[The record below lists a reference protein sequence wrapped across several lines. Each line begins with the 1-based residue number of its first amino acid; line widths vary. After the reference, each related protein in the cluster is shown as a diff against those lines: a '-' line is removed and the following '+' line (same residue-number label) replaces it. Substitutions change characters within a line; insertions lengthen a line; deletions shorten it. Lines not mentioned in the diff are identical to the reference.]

1 MATVSFI
8 PESHQSISAM
18 KAMIEY
24 CLQQKK
30 VADEDSGRRLVSGV
44 NCNGENAFTEFMATK
59 TAHHKKGGMNF
70 YHYVQSFSPNE
81 NISAEQV
88 NKIGLEFA
96 EKAWPGHEV
105 LVTTH
110 TDVAHLHNHFVIN
123 SVHYENGRKLRQSPG
138 TLTKLRSLS
147 DGICQQHGLSVLEPY
162 KKDGANISS
171 REYRAAAKGDSWKFK
186 LMSDI
191 DFVMN
196 RSGSRADFMREM
208 QRLGY
213 KVTWTD
219 ERKYITFTCPNGMK
233 CRDIRLHDEKYLKEG
248 LEYEFTI
255 RKQHTAEL
263 GNGYAEE
270 EKRTDTVRAG
280 TDPVSA
286 SGVCDPDR
294 TAQAGEQAAGGRS
307 GISAEAVSDD
317 RTAGDGGGAERSL
330 HQYTEYRGGVYG
342 KDGAGSGDG
351 EPQNGG
357 TDAEPRRTG
366 WEESRA
372 VYFELLRNSFQEYR
386 DAGQH
391 DRETAPK
398 NIENYDS
405 HGGIGGGAV
414 AAGLRRSEALGARW
428 SRVDWEKKT
437 ILLDTKIIEYKEN
450 GKVIVEPVEE
460 MKNKSS
466 RRTLPLPDPVYEM
479 LCEERE
485 KQDLYRRMFKGSY
498 NRKHDDYICV
508 DQLGGLI
515 RPNRVTQRFAD
526 LIRQYGLRK
535 IRFHDLRHTFAS
547 ILINQDVPLLN
558 VSTFLGHSDLSTTA
572 NIYAHLDKSK
582 KQESADVISSIFNKA
597 KE

>member
-18 KAMIEY
+18 KAVIEY

-123 SVHYENGRKLRQSPG
+123 SVHYENGRKLRQNLG

-147 DGICQQHGLSVLEPY
+147 DGICQQYGLSVLEPY

-196 RSGSRADFMREM
+196 RSGSKNDFMREM

-233 CRDIRLHDEKYLKEG
+233 CRDIRLHEEKYLKEV

-255 RKQHTAEL
+255 RKRLTAEF

-270 EKRTDTVRAG
+270 EKHADAVRAG
-280 TDPVSA
+280 ADPVSA
-286 SGVCDPDR
+286 AGVCDPDR
-294 TAQAGEQAAGGRS
+294 TAQAGEQVAGGRG
-307 GISAEAVSDD
+307 GISAKAVSAD
-317 RTAGDGGGAERSL
+317 RTAGNMGGTERPL
-330 HQYTEYRGGVYG
+330 HKDTEYRGGIYG
-342 KDGAGSGDG
+342 YDSAGDSDRQQRNDGA
-351 EPQNGG
+351 
-357 TDAEPRRTG
+357 DAETRRTG

-372 VYFELLRNSFQEYR
+372 VYFELLRNPFEEYR

-391 DRETAPK
+391 DRETTPK
-398 NIENYDS
+398 NFENYDS
-405 HGGIGGGAV
+405 HGDIGGSAV
-414 AAGLRRSEALGARW
+414 AAGLRGVLEAGSIIENTYEDPEERRKRIEAEENASNLGA
-428 SRVDWEKKT
+428 V
-437 ILLDTKIIEYKEN
+437 IGLAAGIIAVATDS
-450 GKVIVEPVEE
+450 GDDISVEE
-460 MKNKSS
+460 NEEPIM
-466 RRTLPLPDPVYEM
+466 EM
-479 LCEERE
+479 
-485 KQDLYRRMFKGSY
+485 
-498 NRKHDDYICV
+498 
-508 DQLGGLI
+508 
-515 RPNRVTQRFAD
+515 
-526 LIRQYGLRK
+526 
-535 IRFHDLRHTFAS
+535 
-547 ILINQDVPLLN
+547 
-558 VSTFLGHSDLSTTA
+558 
-572 NIYAHLDKSK
+572 
-582 KQESADVISSIFNKA
+582 
-597 KE
+597 

>member
-8 PESHQSISAM
+8 PETHQSISAM
-18 KAMIEY
+18 KAVIEY

-44 NCNGENAFTEFMATK
+44 NCNGENTFTEFMATK
-59 TAHHKKGGMNF
+59 TVHHKKGGMNF
-70 YHYVQSFSPNE
+70 YHYVQSFSPAE
-81 NISAEQV
+81 SVTAEQV
-88 NKIGLEFA
+88 HEIGLAFA
-96 EKAWPGHEV
+96 KKAWPGHEV

-123 SVHYENGRKLRQSPG
+123 SVHYENGKKLRQNPG
-138 TLTKLRSLS
+138 TLTKLHSLS
-147 DGICQQHGLSVLEPY
+147 DGICLEHGLSVLEPY

-191 DFVMN
+191 DFI
-196 RSGSRADFMREM
+196 REM

-233 CRDIRLHDEKYLKEG
+233 CRDIRLHDEKYLKEV

-270 EKRTDTVRAG
+270 EKRTDAVRAG

-286 SGVCDPDR
+286 AGVCDPDR
-294 TAQAGEQAAGGRS
+294 AVQAGEQAAGGRG
-307 GISAEAVSDD
+307 GISAETVSDD
-317 RTAGDGGGAERSL
+317 RTAGDGGGTERPL
-330 HQYTEYRGGVYG
+330 YQYTEYRGGVYG
-342 KDGAGSGDG
+342 KDGAGSGVG

-372 VYFELLRNSFQEYR
+372 VYFELLRNSFKEYR
-386 DAGQH
+386 DVGRH

-414 AAGLRRSEALGARW
+414 AAGLRSILEAGSIIDGTAEDPEERRKRIEVQENASNLGA
-428 SRVDWEKKT
+428 VIGLAVG
-437 ILLDTKIIEYKEN
+437 ILSAAADSEEDMTAEEN
-450 GKVIVEPVEE
+450 
-460 MKNKSS
+460 
-466 RRTLPLPDPVYEM
+466 D
-479 LCEERE
+479 
-485 KQDLYRRMFKGSY
+485 
-498 NRKHDDYICV
+498 
-508 DQLGGLI
+508 
-515 RPNRVTQRFAD
+515 
-526 LIRQYGLRK
+526 
-535 IRFHDLRHTFAS
+535 
-547 ILINQDVPLLN
+547 
-558 VSTFLGHSDLSTTA
+558 GHIM
-572 NIYAHLDKSK
+572 NM
-582 KQESADVISSIFNKA
+582 
-597 KE
+597 

>member
-8 PESHQSISAM
+8 PESSQSISAM
-18 KAMIEY
+18 KAVIEY

-30 VADEDSGRRLVSGV
+30 VADADSGRRLVSGV
-44 NCNGENAFTEFMATK
+44 NCSGENAFTEFMATK

-70 YHYVQSFSPNE
+70 YHYVQSFSPSE
-81 NISAEQV
+81 SVTAEQV
-88 NKIGLEFA
+88 HEIGLAFA
-96 EKAWPGHEV
+96 KKAWPGHEV

-123 SVHYENGRKLRQSPG
+123 SVHYENGRKLRQNPG

-191 DFVMN
+191 DF
-196 RSGSRADFMREM
+196 MREM
-208 QRLGY
+208 QRLSYG
-213 KVTWTD
+213 VTWTD

-233 CRDIRLHDEKYLKEG
+233 CRDIRLHDKKYLKEV

-270 EKRTDTVRAG
+270 EKHADAVRAG

-286 SGVCDPDR
+286 AGVCDPDR
-294 TAQAGEQAAGGRS
+294 AAQAGEQAAGGR
-307 GISAEAVSDD
+307 GGVSAEAVSDD
-317 RTAGDGGGAERSL
+317 RTAGDGGGAERPL

-342 KDGAGSGDG
+342 KDGAGSGDR
-351 EPQNGG
+351 EPQNDGA
-357 TDAEPRRTG
+357 DAKPHRTG

-372 VYFELLRNSFQEYR
+372 VYFELLRNPFKEYQ

-405 HGGIGGGAV
+405 HGGIGSGAV
-414 AAGLRRSEALGARW
+414 AAGLRGILEAGSIIDGTAKDPEERRKRIEAQENASNLGA
-428 SRVDWEKKT
+428 VIGLAVG
-437 ILLDTKIIEYKEN
+437 ILTAAADSEEDITAEEN
-450 GKVIVEPVEE
+450 DGPT
-460 MKNKSS
+460 MK
-466 RRTLPLPDPVYEM
+466 M
-479 LCEERE
+479 
-485 KQDLYRRMFKGSY
+485 
-498 NRKHDDYICV
+498 
-508 DQLGGLI
+508 
-515 RPNRVTQRFAD
+515 
-526 LIRQYGLRK
+526 
-535 IRFHDLRHTFAS
+535 
-547 ILINQDVPLLN
+547 
-558 VSTFLGHSDLSTTA
+558 
-572 NIYAHLDKSK
+572 
-582 KQESADVISSIFNKA
+582 
-597 KE
+597 

>member
-18 KAMIEY
+18 KAVIEY

-44 NCNGENAFTEFMATK
+44 NCSVENAFTEFMATK

-70 YHYVQSFSPNE
+70 YHYVQSFSPRE
-81 NISAEQV
+81 SVTAEQV
-88 NKIGLEFA
+88 HEIGLAFA
-96 EKAWPGHEV
+96 KKAWPGHEV

-123 SVHYENGRKLRQSPG
+123 SVHYENGKKLRQNPG

-233 CRDIRLHDEKYLKEG
+233 CRDIRLHDEKYLKEV

-270 EKRTDTVRAG
+270 EKHTDTVRAG
-280 TDPVSA
+280 TGSVSA
-286 SGVCDPDR
+286 AGVCDPDR
-294 TAQAGEQAAGGRS
+294 TAQAGEQTAGGRG
-307 GISAEAVSDD
+307 GISAEVVSAD
-317 RTAGDGGGAERSL
+317 RTAGNMGGTERPL
-330 HQYTEYRGGVYG
+330 HKVTEYRKGIYGEYGAGGSDRQQRN
-342 KDGAGSGDG
+342 DGA
-351 EPQNGG
+351 
-357 TDAEPRRTG
+357 DAETRRTG
-366 WEESRA
+366 WEESRE
-372 VYFELLRNSFQEYR
+372 VYFELLRNSFKEYR
-386 DAGQH
+386 GAERYDQESA
-391 DRETAPK
+391 T
-398 NIENYDS
+398 ENYENNDS
-405 HGGIGGGAV
+405 HGGIGSDAVAVGLRGIPEAGSIIDSTAEDPEERRKRIEAQENASNLGAV
-414 AAGLRRSEALGARW
+414 IGLAVGVLTAAADSEEDMTA
-428 SRVDWEKKT
+428 E
-437 ILLDTKIIEYKEN
+437 EN
-450 GKVIVEPVEE
+450 DEPT
-460 MKNKSS
+460 MK
-466 RRTLPLPDPVYEM
+466 M
-479 LCEERE
+479 
-485 KQDLYRRMFKGSY
+485 
-498 NRKHDDYICV
+498 
-508 DQLGGLI
+508 
-515 RPNRVTQRFAD
+515 
-526 LIRQYGLRK
+526 
-535 IRFHDLRHTFAS
+535 
-547 ILINQDVPLLN
+547 
-558 VSTFLGHSDLSTTA
+558 
-572 NIYAHLDKSK
+572 
-582 KQESADVISSIFNKA
+582 
-597 KE
+597 

>member
-8 PESHQSISAM
+8 PESRQSISAM
-18 KAMIEY
+18 KAVIEY

-30 VADEDSGRRLVSGV
+30 VADADSGRRLVSGV
-44 NCNGENAFTEFMATK
+44 NCNGENSFTEFIATK

-70 YHYVQSFSPNE
+70 YHYVQSFSPSE
-81 NISAEQV
+81 SVTAEQV
-88 NKIGLEFA
+88 HQIGLAFA
-96 EKAWPGHEV
+96 KKAWPGHEV

-123 SVHYENGRKLRQSPG
+123 SVHYENGMKLRQNPG
-138 TLTKLRSLS
+138 TLTKLRALS
-147 DGICQQHGLSVLEPY
+147 DGICRQHGLSVLEPY
-162 KKDGANISS
+162 KKDGTKISS

-196 RSGSRADFMREM
+196 RSGRSADFMREM

-213 KVTWTD
+213 KVTWTN

-233 CRDIRLHDEKYLKEG
+233 CRDIRLHDEKYLKEV

-270 EKRTDTVRAG
+270 EKLTDAVRTG

-286 SGVCDPDR
+286 AGVCDPDR
-294 TAQAGEQAAGGRS
+294 TAETGKQTAGGR
-307 GISAEAVSDD
+307 GGVSAEAVSDD
-317 RTAGDGGGAERSL
+317 RTAGNGGGAERPL
-330 HQYTEYRGGVYG
+330 HQYTEYRGGIYG
-342 KDGAGSGDG
+342 KDSTGSGDG
-351 EPQNGG
+351 EPQDGS

-372 VYFELLRNSFQEYR
+372 VYFELLRNPFKEYR

-405 HGGIGGGAV
+405 HGGIGSGAV
-414 AAGLRRSEALGARW
+414 AAGLRGILEAGSIIDGTAEDPEERRKRIEAQENASNLGAVIGLAVGILTAAAD
-428 SRVDWEKKT
+428 SEEDMTAEENDEPT
-437 ILLDTKIIEYKEN
+437 I
-450 GKVIVEPVEE
+450 
-460 MKNKSS
+460 M
-466 RRTLPLPDPVYEM
+466 M
-479 LCEERE
+479 
-485 KQDLYRRMFKGSY
+485 
-498 NRKHDDYICV
+498 
-508 DQLGGLI
+508 
-515 RPNRVTQRFAD
+515 
-526 LIRQYGLRK
+526 
-535 IRFHDLRHTFAS
+535 
-547 ILINQDVPLLN
+547 
-558 VSTFLGHSDLSTTA
+558 
-572 NIYAHLDKSK
+572 
-582 KQESADVISSIFNKA
+582 
-597 KE
+597 

>member
-1 MATVSFI
+1 MATVNFI
-8 PESHQSISAM
+8 PESNQSISAM
-18 KAMIEY
+18 KAVIDY

-30 VADEDSGRRLVSGV
+30 VADEENGRRLVSGV

-88 NKIGLEFA
+88 HKIGLEFV

-110 TDVAHLHNHFVIN
+110 TDAEHLHNHFVIN
-123 SVHYENGRKLRQSPG
+123 SVHYEKGNKLRQNPG
-138 TLTKLRSLS
+138 TLTRLRTLS
-147 DGICQQHGLSVLEPY
+147 DGICQQYGLSVLEPY

-196 RSGSRADFMREM
+196 RSGSRADFIREM

-233 CRDIRLHDEKYLKEG
+233 CRDIRLHDEKYLKEV

-270 EKRTDTVRAG
+270 EKRTDAVRAG
-280 TDPVSA
+280 TDSVSA
-286 SGVCDPDR
+286 AGVCDPDR
-294 TAQAGEQAAGGRS
+294 TAKTGKQTAGGR
-307 GISAEAVSDD
+307 GGVSAETVSDD
-317 RTAGDGGGAERSL
+317 RTAGNGGGAERPL

-351 EPQNGG
+351 KPQNGG
-357 TDAEPRRTG
+357 ADAEPRRTG

-372 VYFELLRNSFQEYR
+372 VYFELLRNPFKEYR
-386 DAGQH
+386 DVGQH

-414 AAGLRRSEALGARW
+414 AAGLRGILEAGSIIDGTAEDPEERRKRIEAQENASNLGAVIGLAVGILTVAADREE
-428 SRVDWEKKT
+428 DMTAEENDEPT
-437 ILLDTKIIEYKEN
+437 IK
-450 GKVIVEPVEE
+450 
-460 MKNKSS
+460 M
-466 RRTLPLPDPVYEM
+466 
-479 LCEERE
+479 
-485 KQDLYRRMFKGSY
+485 
-498 NRKHDDYICV
+498 
-508 DQLGGLI
+508 
-515 RPNRVTQRFAD
+515 
-526 LIRQYGLRK
+526 
-535 IRFHDLRHTFAS
+535 
-547 ILINQDVPLLN
+547 
-558 VSTFLGHSDLSTTA
+558 
-572 NIYAHLDKSK
+572 
-582 KQESADVISSIFNKA
+582 
-597 KE
+597 

>member
-8 PESHQSISAM
+8 PESRQSISAM
-18 KAMIEY
+18 KAVIEY

-30 VADEDSGRRLVSGV
+30 VADADSGRRLVSGV

-70 YHYVQSFSPNE
+70 YHYVQSFSPSE
-81 NISAEQV
+81 SVTAEQV
-88 NKIGLEFA
+88 HEIGLAFA
-96 EKAWPGHEV
+96 KKAWPGHEV

-110 TDVAHLHNHFVIN
+110 TDTAHLHNHFVIN
-123 SVHYENGRKLRQSPG
+123 SVHYENGKKLRQNPG

-171 REYRAAAKGDSWKFK
+171 REYRVAAKGDSWKFK

-196 RSGSRADFMREM
+196 CSGSRTDFMRKM

-233 CRDIRLHDEKYLKEG
+233 CRDIRLHDEKYLKEV

-270 EKRTDTVRAG
+270 EKLTDAVRTG

-286 SGVCDPDR
+286 AGVCDPDR
-294 TAQAGEQAAGGRS
+294 TAETGKQTAGGR
-307 GISAEAVSDD
+307 GGVSAEAVSDD
-317 RTAGDGGGAERSL
+317 RTAGNGGGAERPL
-330 HQYTEYRGGVYG
+330 HQYTEYRGGIYG
-342 KDGAGSGDG
+342 KDSTGSGDG
-351 EPQNGG
+351 EPQDGS

-372 VYFELLRNSFQEYR
+372 VYFELLRNPFKEYR

-414 AAGLRRSEALGARW
+414 AAGLRGILEAGSIIDGTAEDPEERRKRIEAEENASNLGA
-428 SRVDWEKKT
+428 V
-437 ILLDTKIIEYKEN
+437 IGLAAGIIAAATDS
-450 GKVIVEPVEE
+450 GDDISVEE
-460 MKNKSS
+460 NEEPIM
-466 RRTLPLPDPVYEM
+466 EM
-479 LCEERE
+479 
-485 KQDLYRRMFKGSY
+485 
-498 NRKHDDYICV
+498 
-508 DQLGGLI
+508 
-515 RPNRVTQRFAD
+515 
-526 LIRQYGLRK
+526 
-535 IRFHDLRHTFAS
+535 
-547 ILINQDVPLLN
+547 
-558 VSTFLGHSDLSTTA
+558 
-572 NIYAHLDKSK
+572 
-582 KQESADVISSIFNKA
+582 
-597 KE
+597 

>member
-18 KAMIEY
+18 KAVIDY

-30 VADEDSGRRLVSGV
+30 VADEDSGRRWVSGV

-70 YHYVQSFSPNE
+70 YHYVQSFSPSE
-81 NISAEQV
+81 SVTAEQV
-88 NKIGLEFA
+88 HEIGLAFA
-96 EKAWPGHEV
+96 KKAWPGHEV

-110 TDVAHLHNHFVIN
+110 TDTAHLHNHFVIN
-123 SVHYENGRKLRQSPG
+123 SVHYENGRKLRQNPG

-147 DGICQQHGLSVLEPY
+147 DGICQQHGLSVLKPY

-196 RSGSRADFMREM
+196 RSGSRADFIREM

-213 KVTWTD
+213 GVTWTD

-233 CRDIRLHDEKYLKEG
+233 CRDIRLHDEKYLKEV

-263 GNGYAEE
+263 GNGHAEE
-270 EKRTDTVRAG
+270 EKHENTVRTG
-280 TDPVSA
+280 TDPVSTA
-286 SGVCDPDR
+286 GVRNSDR
-294 TAQAGEQAAGGRS
+294 AAGEGTQTVGGRS
-307 GISAEAVSDD
+307 GISAETLSAD
-317 RTAGDGGGAERSL
+317 REAGDGGGTERPL

-357 TDAEPRRTG
+357 ADAKPRRTG

-372 VYFELLRNSFQEYR
+372 VYFELLRNPFKEYQ

-405 HGGIGGGAV
+405 HSGVGSRTVGIGLRGVLEAGSIIDGTAEDPEERRKRIEAQENASNLGAV
-414 AAGLRRSEALGARW
+414 IGLTVGILSAAADSEEDITA
-428 SRVDWEKKT
+428 E
-437 ILLDTKIIEYKEN
+437 EN
-450 GKVIVEPVEE
+450 DGPI
-460 MKNKSS
+460 MN
-466 RRTLPLPDPVYEM
+466 M
-479 LCEERE
+479 
-485 KQDLYRRMFKGSY
+485 
-498 NRKHDDYICV
+498 
-508 DQLGGLI
+508 
-515 RPNRVTQRFAD
+515 
-526 LIRQYGLRK
+526 
-535 IRFHDLRHTFAS
+535 
-547 ILINQDVPLLN
+547 
-558 VSTFLGHSDLSTTA
+558 
-572 NIYAHLDKSK
+572 
-582 KQESADVISSIFNKA
+582 
-597 KE
+597 